1 MKLLRSTFV
10 AFYLSMW
17 VVSAFHAPQVAIA
30 RRGTPLFVGIHDQKA
45 SQSQLSEEEIQKELR
60 YQATLSEI
68 DGARGYLEWLV
79 ESENDPELRLK
90 DPEEGGMTFA
100 DLIKQ
105 KAEEA
110 KDPEKA
116 RAAAEA
122 AGKSGGDIGLFG
134 GTDEDPELAAPDLQE
149 TTYRPA
155 LREDLGSTV
164 LLTGNVM
171 DPSLLNILNNNI
183 FGQTNVPNFKFT
195 TIKAL
200 VDDVA
205 AVKKGAIS
213 RQARYSGLLDKLV
226 IEPASAVEP
235 KVSASD
241 LEGVTSWILQVD
253 ASESEKVLGEVAEL
267 ANSVDALRNVVALVV
282 GAEDMSSVP
291 GADALVAAG
300 GTVLAVGELY
310 DGGMEG
316 GYYHVGPLGPA
327 SGMTAT
333 EGQAPRM
340 SKKMAYQLV
349 AHSLAI
355 ESTSSSA
362 LGAYEYSPEA
372 LSKLGEPYLEEKF
385 AERDDDGEFLPD
397 EFKDVKMEGR
407 LIRALRESGFTGI
420 MELDV
425 LLSKGIEVSW
435 TNCPSAPCY
444 LVRPTLVPTFI
455 SAPSQNFKQYIANP
469 PVKESPF
476 AQIVSERDAKDKEIM
491 AMLEAESKKNEELAL
506 AREES
511 SKQREIEQ
519 IAQEWAIKEYS
530 LKMIGGD
537 LDKSTS
543 EKEYVKSVWDTAMV
557 EAKKT
562 YERVTSAEYAKEL
575 ARKEVAYKRTDEL
588 FWEGMDETEKK
599 KRQVMLERIKKQ
611 YMGMISEEDM
621 ARLVMEES

>member
-362 LGAYEYSPEA
+362 LGAYEYSPVA

-425 LLSKGIEVSW
+425 LLSKGIE
-435 TNCPSAPCY
+435 
-444 LVRPTLVPTFI
+444 
-455 SAPSQNFKQYIANP
+455 NFKQYIANP